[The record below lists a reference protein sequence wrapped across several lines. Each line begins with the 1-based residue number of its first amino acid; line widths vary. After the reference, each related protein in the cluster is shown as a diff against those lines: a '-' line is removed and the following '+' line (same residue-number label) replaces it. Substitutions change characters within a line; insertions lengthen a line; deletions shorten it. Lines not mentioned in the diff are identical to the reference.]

1 MTPSSS
7 CLLHA
12 AVASVSLWAQGI
24 VTELRLV
31 PAIDVLARRHG
42 IPDDVAGATL
52 IAAGSSSPELLCTL
66 VSIFVTHSS
75 LGLGTI
81 VGSEVFN
88 LLIISAGC
96 VYQAKGGGGE
106 LRLDRKSVLRD
117 AGFYGASIALLYLAL
132 SDGRD
137 ASYDYA
143 DNDNDHVEMRI
154 YVQFWKAC
162 LLSGWYVLYVAVCVV
177 DVDPSDVARRTM
189 GCFGHA
195 SSSSVWGGGG
205 GVLVDGDGKSMGA
218 EDGPGGENDGGD
230 DDGVGVTPYELDA
243 GSAESAG
250 TRVGAVR
257 DVGDSNGKVNNM
269 ELDDAYDDGSEDERD
284 SSHADDNEEADPRR
298 DDDLIRMPPE
308 GASKFELG
316 MYLALY
322 PLRWII
328 HHTIPDAAERR
339 RRRRRRGYS
348 SHMYAYLSVASCL
361 VWLGACSYV
370 MVTSLESLA
379 VLLGM
384 PDSVMGATMSAAGTS
399 YPAYV
404 ASRMAAEDGMGD
416 RAVSNLFG
424 SNTFNICVGLG
435 VPWMAYI
442 AISMGFDPYT
452 DLEDSGVVESIVVLF
467 GTLLIFVVLLASS
480 DFVLVGWH
488 ANLFVGMYV
497 MYIVYT
503 IGEVYW

>member
-7 CLLHA
+7 CLLHT

-31 PAIDVLARRHG
+31 PAIDVLTRHHG
-42 IPDDVAGATL
+42 IPNNVAGATL
-52 IAAGSSSPELLCTL
+52 IAAGSSSPELMCTL
-66 VSIFVTHSS
+66 VFIFVTHLS

-96 VYQAKGGGGE
+96 VYQAKGGGEE
-106 LRLDRKSVLRD
+106 LRLDKKSVLRD

-132 SDGRD
+132 SDGCD

-143 DNDNDHVEMRI
+143 DDDNDHVEMRI

-162 LLSGWYVLYVAVCVV
+162 LLSGWYVLYVAMCVF

-189 GCFGHA
+189 GCFGRA

-205 GVLVDGDGKSMGA
+205 GGLVDGDGKSMGA
-218 EDGPGGENDGGD
+218 EGGPGGDNDDGGD

-250 TRVGAVR
+250 RRVGAVR
-257 DVGDSNGKVNNM
+257 DISDRHGKVNKM
-269 ELDDAYDDGSEDERD
+269 ELDDAYDDGSKDERD

-298 DDDLIRMPPE
+298 GDDLIRMLPE

-322 PLRWII
+322 PLRRVI
-328 HHTIPDAAERR
+328 HHTIPDAAG
-339 RRRRRRGYS
+339 RRRRRGYS

-361 VWLGACSYV
+361 VWLCACSYV

-384 PDSVMGATMSAAGTS
+384 PDSVMGATVSAAGTS

-416 RAVSNLFG
+416 RAVSNVFG

-467 GTLLIFVVLLASS
+467 GTLLICVVLMASS

-497 MYIVYT
+497 LYIVYT